1 MSKLRVVPRVKT
13 PAFRLFRPKHP
24 FRCIHG
30 SFKQRLLESCAPI
43 TLHTTAVHT
52 QRHKASP
59 PIRHMAGGYT
69 VKPTPCVSQR
79 NTSTSQHGPVFRIR
93 QCFTRISHSRSSR
106 SAHGPTVG
114 LSTCGRP
121 FPSIRY
127 ALTTKFRP
135 LIPSMTRNSAKS
147 RAQPL
152 PSFSSPYDIPA
163 ATGTN
168 SSMTSDMQRN
178 TTRQRRA

>member
-1 MSKLRVVPRVKT
+1 MAPSNSVFSNPVPRSRST
-13 PAFRLFRPKHP
+13 RLPSVLSDTRHRRPYGTWP
-24 FRCIHG
+24 
-30 SFKQRLLESCAPI
+30 
-43 TLHTTAVHT
+43 
-52 QRHKASP
+52 
-59 PIRHMAGGYT
+59 GGYT
-69 VKPTPCVSQR
+69 VKPTPCVSHR

-135 LIPSMTRNSAKS
+135 LIPSMTQNSAKS
-147 RAQPL
+147 RAQRL
-152 PSFSSPYDIPA
+152 PSFPSPHDIPA

-168 SSMTSDMQRN
+168 SSLTSAMQRN
-178 TTRQRRA
+178 TTTVSLREPYVYPTIHCQRYCMILG